1 MDVHREEGQHLTD
14 FSNTSLVSED
24 RSVIRSAEGG
34 KSSRKTGVMV
44 NGAEEKQSSP
54 RIQKPGATATRLQFE
69 NIQGQLEV
77 NLVNLSPLAIVQFS
91 SFVKN
96 FL

>member
-34 KSSRKTGVMV
+34 KSSRKTGVMD

-54 RIQKPGATATRLQFE
+54 RIQKPATRLQFE

-77 NLVNLSPLAIVQFS
+77 NLVNLSPLAILQFS